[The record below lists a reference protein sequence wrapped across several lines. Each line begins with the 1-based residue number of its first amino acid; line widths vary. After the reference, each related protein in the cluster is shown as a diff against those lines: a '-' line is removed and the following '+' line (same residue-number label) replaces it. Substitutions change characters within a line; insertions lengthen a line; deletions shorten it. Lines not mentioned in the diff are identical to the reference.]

1 MNFPKTGL
9 EIAIIGLSGRFP
21 ESQNLNNFWQ
31 KIKAGERLIKPFSQG
46 SQKFGAILENIDQF
60 DANFFG
66 FSPREAEILDP
77 QHRLFLEC
85 AWEALE
91 NAGYDSEQTEKLIGV
106 YAGVGMG
113 TYLFH
118 NLYPHPG
125 LVESQG
131 FLQTLISTDKDYVPT
146 RVSYKLN
153 LTGPSISVG
162 TACSSSLVAVH
173 LACQSL
179 LSGECD
185 MALAAGVS
193 IKVPQNERTL
203 SPEGIISPDGECRAF
218 DARANGTVGGNGV
231 GVVVLKRLEEALNDR
246 DRIYAV
252 IKGSAI
258 DNDGS
263 QKVGYTAP
271 SQLGQTR
278 AIQAA
283 HLMAEVEPETIT
295 YLEAHGTGTPLG
307 DPIEVAAM
315 TAAFGTS
322 KTQFCAIGS
331 VKTNVGHLDAAAGI
345 VGLIKTALA
354 LHEKVLPPSLNFET
368 PNPQIDFA
376 NSPFY
381 VNTQLTPWET
391 SGFPRRAGVSSFG
404 FGGTNVHAVLE
415 EAPELSPVSPSRSWQ
430 LLALSA
436 KTEAALERATA
447 NLGEYLH
454 QQPDLDLADVAYTL
468 HLGRRAFEYRRFAV
482 VSNRADAIQ
491 QLGSLTTGCA
501 DSNPSVVFMF
511 TGQGSQYANM
521 GRELYEKEA
530 IFRETCDRAFCFL
543 QSHCGL
549 DLRSRLYSDAA
560 EQLQQTAIAQP
571 ALFVVEYALAQLWMS
586 WGIQPAALIGHSIG
600 EYVAATLAGVFS
612 LEDALTLVTRRG
624 QLMQQQPPGAML
636 AVSLA
641 ADEIPP
647 MLPGQLSIA
656 ASNSPK
662 ACVISGPEA
671 EIAQFAAQLAQ
682 QDIPTR
688 RLQTSHAFHSAMMD
702 EIVAPFAE
710 CVRQVTLNAPQI
722 PLISN
727 VTGTWLTAQ
736 QATDPHYWGQHLR
749 QGVQFAP
756 GIAELLADSPSL
768 FLEVGPGRT
777 LTTLVKQQ
785 APQCTVLP
793 SLPHPKEPQS
803 EIGFILN
810 TLGKLWLAGVR
821 VDWQGFHRE
830 ETRRRVPLPSYPFER
845 QRYWIDPPAEAT
857 PTRLVKKREIGQW
870 FYLPSWQRS
879 RFLPS
884 PAEPSGWVLVFVDEA
899 GFGDSRSVSAA
910 FRRNPC
916 GNRILE
922 PLSNRIVVKVGSEFA
937 QLDEFTYTL
946 NPHHREDY
954 VTLLA
959 HLSRLGQFPTQIL
972 HLWNYTQAD
981 LDFERAQ
988 TLGFY
993 SLLHLAQA
1001 LGDQPELSIL
1011 VVSSGLQDVMGTED
1025 LAPVKATLLGAVQV
1039 ISQEYPNLH
1048 CRSLDLEGG
1057 ELTAKQVH
1065 QLLAELASD
1074 STERIVAYRQ
1084 QYRWVQRFE
1093 PIELT
1098 DRSVEFS
1105 RWRQGGVYLIVGGL
1119 GRIGSAIAQFLA
1131 QTYQAKLILTGR
1143 SGDRLNPSQAEAL
1156 RALEAA
1162 GAEVLIVRADVANL
1176 EQMRQVV
1183 QQAETRFGSLNGVIH
1198 AAGKVGD
1205 TLFCPIPQ
1213 IDEAAVE
1220 PHFRPKIQGL
1230 QVLQT
1235 LLQDKPLDF
1244 CLLCSS
1250 LSSVLGGWGTAAY
1263 SAANLYMDAW
1273 ACQQNRNARFPWI
1286 VVNWDIWQGSVTS
1299 SLAEFALTPEAGLD
1313 ALQRILSQ
1321 AELDRVIV
1329 STTDLKT
1336 RLRQA
1341 FTAQPPEK
1349 PPLHVRTQLPAS
1361 YLAPRTPLEE
1371 LLVRLWEDLLGI
1383 QPIGVCDNFF
1393 ELNGD
1398 SLLATRSISQ
1408 IEAQTQIKLPIQQ
1421 LFETPTIAGLAEY
1434 LETVRSLNQQLQPL
1448 TLTAALAYEEGEL

>member
-1 MNFPKTGL
+1 MNFPRTGL

-21 ESQNLNNFWQ
+21 ESQNLDDFWQ
-31 KIKAGERLIKPFSQG
+31 KIKAGERLIKPFSKN

-66 FSPREAEILDP
+66 FSPREAEMLDP

-231 GVVVLKRLEEALNDR
+231 GVVVLKRLEEALSDR

-258 DNDGS
+258 NNDGS
-263 QKVGYTAP
+263 LKVGYTAP
-271 SQLGQTR
+271 SQAGQTR

-322 KTQFCAIGS
+322 QTQFCAIGS

-345 VGLIKTALA
+345 VGLIKTTLA

-391 SGFPRRAGVSSFG
+391 SDFPRRAGVSSFG

-447 NLGEYLH
+447 NLEQYLQ

-468 HLGRRAFEYRRFAV
+468 HLGRRAFDYRQFAV
-482 VSNRADAIQ
+482 VSNRMDAIQ

-501 DSNPSVVFMF
+501 DSNPSLVFMF
-511 TGQGSQYANM
+511 TGQGSQYVNM
-521 GRELYEKEA
+521 GRELYEKET
-530 IFRETCDRAFCFL
+530 IFRETCDRAFSFL

-549 DLRSRLYSDAA
+549 DLRSLLYSDAA
-560 EQLQQTAIAQP
+560 EPLQQTAIAQP

-586 WGIQPAALIGHSIG
+586 WGIQPTALIGHSIG
-600 EYVAATLAGVFS
+600 EYVAATLAGIFS
-612 LEDALTLVTRRG
+612 LEDALTLVTQRG

-641 ADEIPP
+641 ADEIRP
-647 MLPGQLSIA
+647 LLHGQLSVA

-671 EIAQFAAQLAQ
+671 EIAQLVAKLAQ

-756 GIAELLADSPSL
+756 GIAELLSDSQHL

-785 APQCTVLP
+785 APPCTVLP

-830 ETRRRVPLPSYPFER
+830 EKRRRVPLPSYPFER

-857 PTRLVKKREIGQW
+857 LTRLTKKREIGQW

-879 RFLPS
+879 HFLPS
-884 PAEPSGWVLVFVDEA
+884 PSELSAWVLVFVDE
-899 GFGDSRSVSAA
+899 GFGDRL
-910 FRRNPC
+910 
-916 GNRILE
+916 LE
-922 PLSNRIVVKVGSEFA
+922 SLSHRIVVKVGSEFA
-937 QLDEFTYTL
+937 QLDEFTYTV

-954 VTLLA
+954 ATLLA

-972 HLWNYTQAD
+972 HLWNYTPAD

-1001 LGDQPELSIL
+1001 LGDRPELPIL
-1011 VVSSGLQDVMGTED
+1011 VVANGLQDVTGTED
-1025 LAPVKATLLGAVQV
+1025 LAPAKATLLGAVQV
-1039 ISQEYPNLH
+1039 ISQEYPNLR

-1057 ELTAKQVH
+1057 ELSAKQV
-1065 QLLAELASD
+1065 QQVRAEVASNKSD
-1074 STERIVAYRQ
+1074 RIVAYRQ

-1098 DRSVEFS
+1098 DNSVEYS

-1143 SGDRLNPSQAEAL
+1143 DRLNPSQAESL

-1162 GAEVLIVRADVANL
+1162 GAEVLILQADVANL
-1176 EQMRQVV
+1176 EQMRQVM
-1183 QQAETRFGSLNGVIH
+1183 QQAETRFGTLNGVIH

-1213 IDEAAVE
+1213 IDAVAVE

-1230 QVLQT
+1230 EVLQT
-1235 LLQDKPLDF
+1235 LLQDRTLDF

-1299 SLAEFALTPEAGLD
+1299 SLAEFALTPTEGLD

-1321 AELDRVIV
+1321 TELDRVIV
-1329 STTDLKT
+1329 STADLKT

-1341 FTAQPPEK
+1341 FAVQPPEK

-1383 QPIGVCDNFF
+1383 QPIGVRDNFF